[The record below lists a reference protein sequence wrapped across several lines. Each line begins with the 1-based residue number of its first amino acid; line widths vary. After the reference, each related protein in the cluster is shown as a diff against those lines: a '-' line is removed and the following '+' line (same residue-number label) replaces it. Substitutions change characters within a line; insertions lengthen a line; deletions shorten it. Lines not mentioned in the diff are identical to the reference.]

1 MAKSHLLEFDA
12 FPEAVHLHGVDEEI
26 LRGLGTFMVRVSDG
40 KAEDAAYRVVAGGGG
55 KPRRP
60 AVVKKRRRPWRRHI
74 RQDGED
80 LVVMPGGRV
89 RLAPGRAEAVVEW
102 ADGGA
107 SVDGFVALTLLE
119 VAMSHALAL
128 NGYVV
133 NHAAAIEIG
142 GNSLLAVGRTHA
154 GKSTLSAA
162 ALAAGG
168 TVVSDDSVILGL
180 DDEGSPSV
188 GALRRDLWLRDGS
201 EELLPEAQ
209 RARLWETS
217 SFGERRWGLERA
229 ASPGLFRTRMRPQAI
244 VLLGRDLRLRG
255 FRLRRVSS
263 AEGLAGLIL
272 ASSALFLSGRYP
284 IERKRCMPVL
294 TELVDSV
301 PCFEVRMGRA
311 LVEEP
316 VATVRRLAE
325 DVCS

>member
-1 MAKSHLLEFDA
+1 
-12 FPEAVHLHGVDEEI
+12 
-26 LRGLGTFMVRVSDG
+26 
-40 KAEDAAYRVVAGGGG
+40 
-55 KPRRP
+55 
-60 AVVKKRRRPWRRHI
+60 
-74 RQDGED
+74 
-80 LVVMPGGRV
+80 
-89 RLAPGRAEAVVEW
+89 
-102 ADGGA
+102 
-107 SVDGFVALTLLE
+107 
-119 VAMSHALAL
+119 
-128 NGYVV
+128 
-133 NHAAAIEIG
+133 
-142 GNSLLAVGRTHA
+142 
-154 GKSTLSAA
+154 
-162 ALAAGG
+162 
-168 TVVSDDSVILGL
+168 VVSDDSVILGL

-325 DVCS
+325 EVCS